1 MGRGDPLTD
10 LQGHRRRSQRGPT
23 SPRRTGKEAGPS
35 SLRPMGKEVAELP
48 PLVDPLKGVQKV
60 GVDAG
65 AEEIPI
71 KEVPGKH
78 RESLIN
84 RGSPR

>member
-23 SPRRTGKEAGPS
+23 SPRTTGKEAGPS
-35 SLRPMGKEVAELP
+35 SLRPTGKEVAELL
-48 PLVDPLKGVQKV
+48 PLVDPLKGVQEV
-60 GVDAG
+60 GVE
-65 AEEIPI
+65 AEEVPL

-84 RGSPR
+84 RESPR